1 MIYLTLQY
9 AYVNII
15 TRGDYMANV
24 FTGRGY
30 VYSIQYHIVWCVK
43 YRHKIL
49 TTKIE
54 NSLHEILYKIANDNN
69 FTIIEINGE
78 QDHVHLLVECSPQH
92 YIPDMIKALKG
103 VSARLLMKEYGD
115 TLRRR
120 LWGGHLWNPSYF
132 IATVSENTEEQII
145 NYIKNQKQK

>member
-1 MIYLTLQY
+1 MCLQ
-9 AYVNII
+9 VEGMFIQSNI
-15 TRGDYMANV
+15 T
-24 FTGRGY
+24 
-30 VYSIQYHIVWCVK
+30 WCGVK

-49 TTKIE
+49 TTRIE

-78 QDHVHLLVECSPQH
+78 QDHVHLLIECSPQH

-103 VSARLLMKEYGD
+103 VSARLLMKEYRD

-120 LWGGHLWNPSYF
+120 LWVGIYGTHL
-132 IATVSENTEEQII
+132 IL
-145 NYIKNQKQK
+145 